1 MSSYLVLIQFTDQG
15 VQNVDQS
22 PKRAAAAIAAAKKMK
37 MKVREMLWTIG
48 AYDGAVLLDAPDDAT
63 VSAWA
68 LSVAKLGYVKTQTL
82 RAFDAKEFVALLGK
96 VT

>member
-1 MSSYLVLIQFTDQG
+1 MSSYLVLIQFTEQG

-22 PKRAAAAIAAAKKMK
+22 PKRAASAIAIAKKMK

-48 AYDGAVLLDAPDDAT
+48 AYDGAVVLEAPDDAT

-68 LSVAKLGYVKTQTL
+68 LSVAKLGNVKTQTL
-82 RAFDAKEFVALLGK
+82 RAFDAKEFSALVGK
-96 VT
+96 VV